1 VEGLVPVAVAK
12 VVERLVE
19 AVKRVKGFEAGR
31 VGGGGDNM
39 LGFGRGEIGARGT
52 AMGRPTEPDW
62 GRFCCLEEAYIVLVD
77 RLDADFVAL
86 LRSSATLD
94 MSFVTCYGEASTGR
108 SQDLNLKGA
117 N

>member
-1 VEGLVPVAVAK
+1 VCRGDKSEAVEGLVPVAVAK

-62 GRFCCLEEAYIVLVD
+62 GL
-77 RLDADFVAL
+77 
-86 LRSSATLD
+86 
-94 MSFVTCYGEASTGR
+94 GEDHGLNRGKTKDLSTKQRPQNAGR
-108 SQDLNLKGA
+108 ARNGFKF
-117 N
+117 